1 MRVLLVKLS
10 SLGDV
15 IHNLPVASDLA
26 RALPGVE
33 IDWAIEAP
41 YAEIA
46 AMHPAIRS
54 VIGVPLR
61 ALKKNLT
68 SSAAWRH
75 FLAARKQLSNQT
87 YDAILDT
94 QGLIKSAWISH
105 WPQSPNGPIY
115 GHDSASA
122 REPFAARFYDHA
134 FDIPRAMHAVE
145 RNRLLAARTFGYALD
160 LPLNYGLTAPKSE
173 LGGTPSKPT
182 VVFLHAT
189 SRADKMWPTQKWIE
203 LGKRLSD
210 KNFAVIL
217 PWGTEAEHDISRRIA
232 EKIPQAVVPAKLS
245 LTAAAQLLASAVSVI
260 GVDTGLAHLAV
271 ALGRPT
277 IGIYLTTD
285 PALTGLHGGA
295 GIVNLGGGT
304 RDASN
309 PPTVD
314 AVWLALMSQIESV
327 R

>member
-33 IDWAIEAP
+33 IDWAVEAP

-46 AMHPAIRS
+46 AMHPAITNI
-54 VIGVPLR
+54 IGVPLR
-61 ALKKNLT
+61 ALKKNL
-68 SSAAWRH
+68 SSIAAWRG
-75 FLAARKQLSNQT
+75 FLAARKQLSNQR

-105 WPQSPNGPIY
+105 WPKGPVY
-115 GHDSASA
+115 GHASASA
-122 REPFAARFYDHA
+122 REPFAARFYDHT
-134 FDIPRAMHAVE
+134 FDVPRAMHAVE
-145 RNRLLAARTFGYALD
+145 RNRLLVARAFGYTLD
-160 LPLNYGLTAPKSE
+160 LPLDYGLTAPTTE
-173 LGGTPSKPT
+173 LVGMASTPT

-189 SRADKMWPTQKWIE
+189 SRADKMWPVQYWIE
-203 LGKRLSD
+203 LGNRL
-210 KNFAVIL
+210 NAANIAVML
-217 PWGTEAEHDISRRIA
+217 PWGTEAEHDISQRIA
-232 EKIPQAVVPAKLS
+232 EKIPQACVSAKLS
-245 LTAAAQLLASAVSVI
+245 LTVAAQWLARAVAVV

-285 PALTGLHGGA
+285 PALTGLHGGV
-295 GIVNLGGGT
+295 GIMSLGGGS

-314 AVWLALMSQIESV
+314 MVWRALTSQIGV
-327 R
+327 AR

>member
-26 RALPGVE
+26 LALPGVE
-33 IDWAIEAP
+33 IDWAIETP

-68 SSAAWRH
+68 SSAAWRP

-94 QGLIKSAWISH
+94 QGLVKSAWISH

-115 GHDSASA
+115 GHAPASA
-122 REPFAARFYDHA
+122 REPFAARFYDQT
-134 FDIPRAMHAVE
+134 FDVPRAMHAVE
-145 RNRLLAARTFGYALD
+145 RNRLLAARAFGYASD
-160 LPLNYGLTAPKSE
+160 LPLNYGLAAPKRE
-173 LGGTPSKPT
+173 LGGTPSKLT

-189 SRADKMWPTQKWIE
+189 SRADKMWPAQNWIE

-210 KNFAVIL
+210 RNIAVTL
-217 PWGTEAEHDISRRIA
+217 PWGNEAERVISLRIA
-232 EKIPQAVVPAKLS
+232 EKIPQSLVPAKLT
-245 LTAAAQLLASAVSVI
+245 LMAAAQLLAGAVAVV
-260 GVDTGLAHLAV
+260 GVDTGLAHLAA

-277 IGIYLTTD
+277 IGIYLSTD

-295 GIVNLGGGT
+295 TVVNLGGGT

-314 AVWLALMSQIESV
+314 AVWRALTAQIEAA